1 MTFGAIA
8 VLSIER
14 SSVAAVRIAEELD
27 VLVVEPTFRALA
39 DAVSEARQLAQERV
53 GALVPVVLSSAD
65 PELVVA
71 ATTFGADRIAVV
83 HDHRTHFSS
92 LRASAMRAAFALVD
106 LTIVLDDAGER
117 EAVNMGADPD
127 RVIRVDGKFVER
139 LIFEPRRKP
148 RRRAAMELGISLALD
163 AAQFSGLLRV
173 LEMSTPDRGVNV
185 VNYHRILPLD
195 EITSYCRPQMALAE
209 PLFEAQLDLI
219 ARRRGFT
226 RIDRLRD
233 AMSSG
238 KVAITFDDGYE
249 DNFRVALPI
258 LQRFSTPAS
267 IFVVTNLIGRPD
279 ALWWDRVGL
288 ALFVYWRDG
297 CATSV
302 PPELPPHAKKL
313 QHTSSFEVARRIISE
328 SISMLN
334 GASVEDRMRACAA
347 AESLVPKLRACR
359 TMLSWDEVAEMAALG
374 ITFGAHTKN
383 HVPLD
388 EVSAEVARDELFGS
402 QAELDVRLEVEQPKV
417 VALPRG
423 KLGPLSEEEMR
434 REGVAGVMTTR
445 PGVNRTGEGSLFVM
459 RRDGR
464 MLTLH
469 GRHHPAKLRLELTG
483 IVDRLRNALT
493 PRAAKRAAEDAHAG
507 KA

>member
-1 MTFGAIA
+1 MTLGAIA
-8 VLSIER
+8 VLTIDRGSP
-14 SSVAAVRIAEELD
+14 VAARIADELD
-27 VLVVEPTFRALA
+27 ILSVEASLRPLSQAIA
-39 DAVSEARQLAQERV
+39 DAKKLAEERV

-65 PELVVA
+65 PELVIA
-71 ATTFGADRIAVV
+71 AYLLGADRVAVL

-92 LRASAMRAAFALVD
+92 LRASAARAAFALVD
-106 LTIVLDDAGER
+106 LTIATDDVAEKD
-117 EAVNMGADPD
+117 AVSRGADPD
-127 RVIRVDGKFVER
+127 RIVRADGQVVQR

-148 RRRAAMELGISLALD
+148 RRRAAMELALSLALD
-163 AAQFSGLLRV
+163 AAELSGLIRV
-173 LEMSTPDRGVNV
+173 LEVTSPDRGVNV

-233 AMSSG
+233 RMSKG

-258 LQRFSTPAS
+258 LQRFSTPAC

-297 CATSV
+297 CAAAV
-302 PPELPPHAKKL
+302 PAELPLSAKRL
-313 QHTSSFEVARRIISE
+313 QQTSSFEDARQIISDV
-328 SISMLN
+328 ITALN
-334 GASVEDRMRACAA
+334 EEDVETRMRAVDA
-347 AESLVPKLRACR
+347 AESLVSKLTACR
-359 TMLSWDEVAEMAALG
+359 TMLSWDEVAEMASLG
-374 ITFGAHTKN
+374 ITFGAHTRN

-388 EVSAEVARDELFGS
+388 EVSAEVARDELFGA
-402 QAELDVRLEVEQPKV
+402 QRDLDRRLDVEQPKV

-423 KLGPLSEEEMR
+423 QLGPLSEEEMR
-434 REGVAGVMTTR
+434 TEGFAGVMTTE
-445 PGVNRTGEGSLFVM
+445 PGVNRTGAESLFVM

-483 IVDRLRNALT
+483 IVDRLRKSLA
-493 PRAAKRAAEDAHAG
+493 PRLARRAAEDAHAG